1 MIGTA
6 CARARHGDAS
16 AKSHDLAC
24 RPTHCHA
31 ATSAHLELSA
41 APVPGGEAA
50 FASLAYGGMVT
61 SPWDAAG
68 AGVLRLPSGRLVR
81 GRGLRRA
88 LPPPPPPPPPPLPPP
103 QPPPPPSLA
112 GPSGRRPPP
121 CRAP

>member
-81 GRGLRRA
+81 RRGLRRGAAPAARA
-88 LPPPPPPPPPPLPPP
+88 LHP
-103 QPPPPPSLA
+103 A
-112 GPSGRRPPP
+112 YPP
-121 CRAP
+121 CTPRPDACPR